1 MIITLMIYDIATF
14 KLYFLLKIF
23 IAVLLIY
30 NVVLVLGV
38 QERGRRRQET
48 REETAVRRQENIA

>member
-1 MIITLMIYDIATF
+1 MIYDIATF